1 MKTFTEGF
9 RAALAAIFSDRSVF
23 SAMLVAVVIYSFYYP
38 SAYQNQ
44 VATRQATV
52 VVDLDHSPLSRALQR
67 QMQAVRDLDLIE
79 PSNSVEEASRRVAAG
94 EAEGIVVIDA
104 HFERDILRGQ
114 QGKLT
119 LLGEGAYLGR
129 ASTVLNGLS
138 AAISGFARD
147 AVVERAQFL
156 GAPAAAPFT
165 LVQRPLFNTREGYAS
180 AVVSAVSVLIV
191 QQTLMMGVAVLAG
204 TLRERKGSRLAL
216 GGTRLAG
223 VLCALWL
230 IGMLNLLYYAGFVT
244 WFQDFPRGGNLPGL
258 LLAAALYVAA
268 VVLLAT
274 FVGSFFRVRE
284 HALQGILLTSM
295 PLFFLTGAS
304 WPVSAMPVWLTWVAR
319 LAPTTSGTQAILQIN
334 GMGARLS
341 EVQPQLLNLAALIV
355 LYGGLTW
362 WRYRERDAAQAISA
376 D

>member
-1 MKTFTEGF
+1 MKAFIEGF
-9 RAALAAIFSDRSVF
+9 TSALAAIFSDRSVL

-79 PSNSVEEASRRVAAG
+79 PSNSVEEASRRIAAG

-147 AVVERAQFL
+147 AAVQRAQFL
-156 GAPAAAPFT
+156 GTPATAPFT

-191 QQTLMMGVAVLAG
+191 QQTLLMGVAVMAG

-216 GGTRLAG
+216 GGARLIG
-223 VLCALWL
+223 VVCALWL

-274 FVGSFFRVRE
+274 FIGSFFRVRE

-304 WPVSAMPVWLTWVAR
+304 WPISAQPVWLTWLAR
-319 LAPTTSGTQAILQIN
+319 LAPTTSGTQAILQVN
-334 GMGARLS
+334 GMGAHLS
-341 EVQPQLLNLAALIV
+341 EVQPLLLNLVALIV

-362 WRYRERDAAQAISA
+362 WRYRAPD
-376 D
+376 